1 MLGLGAPEL
10 LILLVIL
17 AVIVVMVRV
26 SGREKKPR
34 DKPSPGRALS
44 TPVPAELQSQ
54 IRTLAAADQRIQAI
68 KLLREATGL
77 GLLDAKNAVDA
88 IAAGRAL
95 PTPDAPP
102 RAELPRADLPRADL
116 PRADLAYR
124 ARSLVSAGRGD
135 EAVRLVATE
144 TGMSAP
150 EADAFV
156 RSLLP

>member
-1 MLGLGAPEL
+1 MLGLGPPEL
-10 LILLVIL
+10 LVLLVIL
-17 AVIVVMVRV
+17 VVIVVMVRV
-26 SGREKKPR
+26 AGREKTPKDRPA
-34 DKPSPGRALS
+34 PGRALS
-44 TPVPAELQSQ
+44 TPVPAELQSR

-88 IAAGRAL
+88 IAGGRAL
-95 PTPDAPP
+95 PTPEAP
-102 RAELPRADLPRADL
+102 

-135 EAVRLVATE
+135 EAVRLVAAE

>member
-1 MLGLGAPEL
+1 MLGLGPTEL
-10 LILLVIL
+10 LVLLAIL
-17 AVIVVMVRV
+17 AVMVVMVRV
-26 SGREKKPR
+26 AGREKKPDR
-34 DKPSPGRALS
+34 PKPARVVS
-44 TPVPAELQSQ
+44 TAVPAELQSR

-95 PTPDAPP
+95 PTPDAP
-102 RAELPRADLPRADL
+102 RATASRP
-116 PRADLAYR
+116 DLADR
-124 ARSLVSAGRGD
+124 ARSLANAGRQD

-150 EADAFV
+150 EAETFV
-156 RSLLP
+156 RALLP

>member
-102 RAELPRADLPRADL
+102 RADLPRADL